1 LKRADH
7 WFGRNNTK
15 KRPSQLDRAGLRIEV
30 RRFEALVSGMPKL
43 QLPIFSE
50 GIHLITPN
58 LGYQRE
64 GEEIVYLHGTTL
76 GEAREVPNDDNLWI
90 FET

>member
-1 LKRADH
+1 
-7 WFGRNNTK
+7 
-15 KRPSQLDRAGLRIEV
+15 
-30 RRFEALVSGMPKL
+30 MPEL

-50 GIHLITPN
+50 GIHLINPN